1 MSLRAYLILL
11 AAVLLAIA
19 ADSVLNQGAASL
31 FLLRKLADFVEY
43 LSFWR

>member
-1 MSLRAYLILL
+1 MSLRADLILL
-11 AAVLLAIA
+11 AAVILLIA
-19 ADSVLNQGAASL
+19 ADFLLNQGAASL